1 MLSRVL
7 VGGTV
12 TSDQELLS
20 ATAKT
25 VFRLNGQ
32 LLTIG
37 EALSRPVGLTAAW
50 WQVLAAVLDEPLS
63 VADVAR
69 SVGVTRQSVQR
80 IADLLVESG
89 LAQYQPNPAH
99 RRAKLLSP
107 TPEGR
112 DAVRRI
118 APAHAELAEK
128 LVDKIGHDQL
138 AQILDGLEQLSAGLD
153 ALASTTQLHQTKR
166 SRA

>member
-1 MLSRVL
+1 M
-7 VGGTV
+7 TP
-12 TSDQELLS
+12 DQELLS
-20 ATAKT
+20 GTAKT
-25 VFRLNGQ
+25 VFHLNGQ
-32 LLTIG
+32 LLAIG
-37 EALSRPVGLTAAW
+37 EALARPVGLTAAW
-50 WQVLAAVLDEPLS
+50 WQVLAAVLDEPRS

-80 IADLLVESG
+80 IADLLVDSG

-107 TPEGR
+107 TTRGR

-118 APAHAELAEK
+118 APAHAELAK
-128 LVDKIGHDQL
+128 QLVDKVGHDQL
-138 AQILDGLEQLSAGLD
+138 AQILDGLEQLSDALD
-153 ALASTTQLHQTKR
+153 ALSSTTPANE

>member
-1 MLSRVL
+1 M
-7 VGGTV
+7 

-20 ATAKT
+20 STAKT
-25 VFRLNGQ
+25 VFHLNGQ

-37 EALSRPVGLTAAW
+37 EALARPVGLTAAW

-69 SVGVTRQSVQR
+69 RVGVTRQSVQR

-107 TPEGR
+107 TSQGR

-118 APAHAELAEK
+118 APAHAEFAK
-128 LVDKIGHDQL
+128 QLVDKIGHDHL
-138 AQILDGLEQLSAGLD
+138 AQILDGLEQLSDTLD
-153 ALASTTQLHQTKR
+153 ALTSTTQPDQTNR

>member
-118 APAHAELAEK
+118 VPAHAELAEK

-138 AQILDGLEQLSAGLD
+138 AQILDGLEQLSAALD

>member
-1 MLSRVL
+1 M
-7 VGGTV
+7 

-20 ATAKT
+20 GTAKT
-25 VFRLNGQ
+25 VFRVNGQ

-37 EALSRPVGLTAAW
+37 EALARPVGLTAAW
-50 WQVLAAVLDEPLS
+50 WQVLAAVLDEPQS
-63 VADVAR
+63 VAEVAR

-80 IADLLVESG
+80 IADLLVERG
-89 LAQYQPNPAH
+89 LARYEPNPAH

-107 TPEGR
+107 TPQGR

-118 APAHAELAEK
+118 APAQAELAK
-128 LVDKIGHDQL
+128 QLVDKVGHDQL
-138 AQILDGLEQLSAGLD
+138 AQLLDGLEQLSD
-153 ALASTTQLHQTKR
+153 ALSALDSTTQPNQTNR